1 MLVTTMGHGEVMTAR
16 REGQSGYIQADPLEG
31 PEVLPVPEPTRDL
44 QHALDDL
51 HLYGCC
57 ILLDA
62 LSKET
67 VADLAE
73 RIDRQYDAEQ
83 ALGDLRP
90 DLGPSNKQ
98 VLPNLVNKGSHYLDL
113 VEHPN
118 THATASYL
126 LGKNWLLSS
135 LTAHLFVGTT
145 TSSELIHR
153 DQGQIPASVDF
164 PALCNLFYLLDDFTP
179 DRGSTVIFPGSHRWP
194 LEHRIQ
200 PPAAEQGH
208 QITAPA
214 GSLFV
219 FEGRLWHGTGANLT
233 GHRRRAVSVFCSS
246 PWVRQQENACV
257 SASRDIFDQASP
269 NLRARLGLRTYG
281 TLGNINGTRV
291 ENQRA
296 AFGSTEV
303 GFPEALIG
311 ENAELIPLPATRKI
325 K

>member
-1 MLVTTMGHGEVMTAR
+1 MIDTGKVEAMEQK
-16 REGQSGYIQADPLEG
+16 REGQSGYVQREPLDG
-31 PEVLPVPEPTRDL
+31 PEVLQVPAPTQHIQQALEDL
-44 QHALDDL
+44 SH
-51 HLYGCC
+51 YGCC
-57 ILLDA
+57 ILLNA
-62 LSKET
+62 LPHET
-67 VADLAE
+67 VTDLAA
-73 RIDRQYDAEQ
+73 RLDQQYEAEEQ
-83 ALGDLRP
+83 LGALRP

-98 VLPNLVNKGSHYLDL
+98 VLPNLVNKGRHYLDL
-113 VEHPN
+113 VEHSA

-145 TSSELIHR
+145 SNSELIHR
-153 DQGQIPASVDF
+153 DQGQIPASIDF

-179 DRGSTVIFPGSHRWP
+179 ERGSTVIFPGSHRWP
-194 LEHRIQ
+194 LEHRVN

-219 FEGRLWHGTGANLT
+219 FDGRLWHGTGANSQ
-233 GHRRRAVSVFCSS
+233 GHRRRAVSVFCCS

-257 SASRDIFDQASP
+257 STARDVFDHASP
-269 NLRARLGLRTYG
+269 DLRARLGLKTYG

-291 ENQRA
+291 EHQRA

-303 GFPEALIG
+303 DFPDALIG
-311 ENAELIPLPATRKI
+311 ENAELIPLAATRKL
-325 K
+325 

>member
-1 MLVTTMGHGEVMTAR
+1 
-16 REGQSGYIQADPLEG
+16 
-31 PEVLPVPEPTRDL
+31 
-44 QHALDDL
+44 
-51 HLYGCC
+51 
-57 ILLDA
+57 
-62 LSKET
+62 
-67 VADLAE
+67 
-73 RIDRQYDAEQ
+73 
-83 ALGDLRP
+83 
-90 DLGPSNKQ
+90 
-98 VLPNLVNKGSHYLDL
+98 
-113 VEHPN
+113 
-118 THATASYL
+118 
-126 LGKNWLLSS
+126 
-135 LTAHLFVGTT
+135 LFVGTT

-164 PALCNLFYLLDDFTP
+164 PALCNLFYLMDDFTP

-257 SASRDIFDQASP
+257 SASRDVFDQASP